1 MELSELAA
9 YAEEKYQMK
18 EEHKWNDF
26 RGFSVLADPRTG
38 KWVALLMRQW
48 DYETGTELQRCDI
61 KCGRHCI
68 EEFEVPYVGNAFRMK
83 GNKWVGVL
91 FDGRTEPAVV
101 FKLFDRAVKAGEK
114 RGFTVVLDDAVQS
127 GEAGRR
133 DVRDNGGGYSGNSGR
148 AYAGGKTYKDTLL
161 DLEAMRG
168 NYDRRRVAEEEERR
182 KAEEKRLKAAEER
195 RKAAQGAHRLPG
207 RGGGYVTPS
216 FRNTGL
222 FADGQQDVSTL
233 AGQIPPRI
241 LEMMKLY
248 EYGSS
253 SFEHKCRNFCRQGK
267 FMEDYE
273 DDAPWSGE
281 FVRYFTTYHDLN
293 LNQLRGYFAWRT
305 LVRRGNFRRIT
316 TSLAYMYIYELLNG
330 IGAETPMES
339 LRKMKEFE
347 AGYLDSGVGDPAMRE
362 NLRRWMM
369 QFAIL
374 NDFSVEEVKPYIDSD
389 GIKRDLLLAVLRRPQ
404 DHTDEEIYG
413 ALSALTGSK
422 IERSSAVLKEP
433 ERAKHLFAEVW
444 RYMSEHYE
452 DDGWDIFTACF
463 GKMKKYPWHP
473 LANAVYLDREDRRD
487 SEYAIN
493 DCRKYVYKNRQW
505 SEMRYEPLFFDKYRI
520 HAIVHEADRQLRRYL
535 KTGHYLRSKQGE
547 EWITPFV
554 EAVIEADKAAIE
566 EAARPKIRIDLSGL
580 EKIRRD
586 AQITRDSLLTEE
598 EMQEQHAISAFG
610 GGSVTPVTETIA
622 QPAPVS
628 IEKPE
633 PVPIE
638 LSAGAPSERAPEPA
652 ADQTKTE
659 NMRTPVHNPP
669 NCVTIE
675 FPSLDEVH
683 AQILQTLM
691 RGGSAAE
698 LIRSSYLMPSVVA
711 DTINEA
717 LFDEIGDNVLECDGD
732 NIMLVE
738 DYREEL
744 SLILEGD
751 N

>member
-535 KTGHYLRSKQGE
+535 KTGHYLRSKKGE

-598 EMQEQHAISAFG
+598 EMQEQHAISAAAPSAPFDEV
-610 GGSVTPVTETIA
+610 SRPETA
-622 QPAPVS
+622 AR
-628 IEKPE
+628 PE